1 MMKARQLQILLVFMA
16 MALSAASQ
24 DQQFTQSYALPT
36 AMNPAFVGISAD
48 SKLCFQVRKQWLAVP
63 GGFNAGNI
71 TFDQFFGSAKSG
83 IGGMI
88 NYERAGSGSLRSTHI
103 VGQYAFEAR
112 VNKNFYFRPALQ
124 FGYGSRSVDFT
135 QLKFFDQILRDSD
148 LSIEMVGLRP
158 VNYFDI
164 GAGFLAF
171 GKKAWFGMSAYH
183 LNWPNQSLFQ
193 GAEALLPMRAN
204 MQAGMRLK
212 LKRNSSS
219 RLDRY
224 FVMASNFMYQDRFRQ
239 LDMGAYYELSPIVF
253 GLWYRGI
260 PFVKDK
266 FEGPSRDALA
276 LIFGFQT
283 AIYRIGY
290 SYDITISSLGLS
302 SSAGSHELTFTYQW
316 ANTTSKVKK
325 RPRVVPCAQF

>member
-1 MMKARQLQILLVFMA
+1 MMKARQLNIVLIFLMIASNMA
-16 MALSAASQ
+16 AQ

-48 SKLCFQVRKQWLAVP
+48 SKLCFQLRKQWLAVP

-148 LSIEMVGLRP
+148 LSIEAVGLRP

-204 MQAGMRLK
+204 MQAGMRIK
-212 LKRNSSS
+212 LKRNSTA

-224 FVMASNFMYQDRFRQ
+224 FVMASNFMYQDKFRQ
-239 LDMGAYYELSPIVF
+239 LDMGRIMSC
-253 GLWYRGI
+253 R
-260 PFVKDK
+260 
-266 FEGPSRDALA
+266 PSCLVSGTGEFRL
-276 LIFGFQT
+276 
-283 AIYRIGY
+283 
-290 SYDITISSLGLS
+290 
-302 SSAGSHELTFTYQW
+302 
-316 ANTTSKVKK
+316 
-325 RPRVVPCAQF
+325 